1 MEMQRV
7 VEFSNPA
14 FEAPKPP
21 PKMPFPGP
29 YGKKWILSGDDNSE
43 MPGED
48 CHGRVIV
55 NLLINLV
62 VREVLYRIESGITV
76 SQSTG
81 EAFNKEVYF
90 FFENC
95 KNILLNKITL
105 CSEDL
110 AVLVKLNSIKKKRS
124 SVLNRMLIIKL
135 DKLMRGNEL
144 VIKYEI
150 HDKVL

>member
-48 CHGRVIV
+48 CHGRVII

-62 VREVLYRIESGITV
+62 VREVSRKIDNDIVV
-76 SQSTG
+76 SQLSG
-81 EAFNKEVYF
+81 EAFNKEVHF

-95 KNILLNKITL
+95 KDILLNKIPL

-110 AVLVKLNSIKKKRS
+110 AVLVKLNSIKEKRP
-124 SVLNRMLIIKL
+124 SVLNRKLAIKL
-135 DKLMRGNEL
+135 DKLIRGNEL
-144 VIKYEI
+144 VIKHEI